1 MGFLIPMV
9 SKSAS
14 LRDEN
19 FLPVS
24 PFLCKWF
31 TILSSTP
38 MWRKKVTISSVL
50 YDERFPSLGIVISF
64 SGMNLETAE
73 KILYWG
79 NEKNVQKNKKL
90 YTYFI
95 SEWNIKSTMG
105 SMFIINFGSLLEI
118 SDLDL
123 IWYSLHTGPR

>member
-38 MWRKKVTISSVL
+38 IWRKKVTISSVL

-79 NEKNVQKNKKL
+79 NEKMSKEIRKL

-95 SEWNIKSTMG
+95 SKLYIKSTVG
-105 SMFIINFGSLLEI
+105 SMFIIFGSLLEI
-118 SDLDL
+118 SYLDK
-123 IWYSLHTGPR
+123 IWNTLHTGPR